1 MNLFDKTVMQLKS
14 ISSANNNSELN
25 RQPKR
30 KTMLSKSGSISS
42 CSEII
47 RKRVFNYNDPYSE
60 EEILYLIINRGYKIG
75 YISVQ
80 NAEGINKY
88 NVKKF
93 CSLLN
98 ENAGCPDYITLI
110 IYLPNESMNFIF
122 KQTGNGRLLSVRIY
136 EYKSERGLPDFDL
149 NDFLFE
155 PVPITAPINELEI
168 MESGQQEDGQAQW
181 NLYEN
186 GLLVISGTGKTD
198 FMKQNVYELDE
209 GEAEFEREWG
219 DMFANAG
226 DKYTYYSTPWN
237 NWDVKKVVI
246 QEGITDVDWSM
257 FAEQTIGGV
266 TTSFNHY
273 PRLKEIVFPK
283 SFSVDES
290 YNGKKL
296 LPYFSGCPALE
307 DIWFANGDME
317 FRTFSF
323 QSGMPKV
330 DLTIHAPKGSLLEK
344 SLKQYGIRF
353 EKYS

>member
-1 MNLFDKTVMQLKS
+1 
-14 ISSANNNSELN
+14 
-25 RQPKR
+25 
-30 KTMLSKSGSISS
+30 
-42 CSEII
+42 
-47 RKRVFNYNDPYSE
+47 
-60 EEILYLIINRGYKIG
+60 
-75 YISVQ
+75 
-80 NAEGINKY
+80 
-88 NVKKF
+88 
-93 CSLLN
+93 
-98 ENAGCPDYITLI
+98 
-110 IYLPNESMNFIF
+110 
-122 KQTGNGRLLSVRIY
+122 
-136 EYKSERGLPDFDL
+136 
-149 NDFLFE
+149 
-155 PVPITAPINELEI
+155 

-186 GLLVISGTGKTD
+186 GLLVISGTGKTV